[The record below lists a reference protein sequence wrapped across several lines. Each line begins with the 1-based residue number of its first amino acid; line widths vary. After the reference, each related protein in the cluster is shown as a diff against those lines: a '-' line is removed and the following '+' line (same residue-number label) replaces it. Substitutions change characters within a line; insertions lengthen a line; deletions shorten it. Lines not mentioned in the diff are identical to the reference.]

1 MKTIGLIGGLSWV
14 STAAY
19 YRCLN
24 EIVGRR
30 LGGVASARLLLASV
44 NRQDYVD
51 AVIDRNDEETGFR
64 IVEAAARSIEAGGAD
79 FAVICCNDVHRFV
92 PRLAGSVSLPF
103 LHVAEAAARAVRAAG
118 LRRVGLLGVRKTME
132 GDFYPAVLRAHGI
145 ETIVPDEPDRTWVH
159 DSIYGEL
166 VHDVF
171 TAATRGGYGR
181 VVERL
186 AAAGAE
192 GVILGCTEIPLL
204 LRPDDLPVPSFDT
217 TTLHCEAAV
226 DAASSDAPSGPY
238 AARR

>member
-1 MKTIGLIGGLSWV
+1 MRTIGLIGGLSWV

-19 YRCLN
+19 YRSLN

-30 LGGVASARLLLASV
+30 LGGVASARLVLASV

-51 AVIDRNDEETGFR
+51 AVIDRGDEDAGFR

-92 PRLAGSVSLPF
+92 PRLAESVSMPF
-103 LHVAEAAARAVRAAG
+103 LHIAETTARAVRAAG
-118 LRRVGLLGVRKTME
+118 LRRVALLGVRKTME
-132 GDFYPAVLRAHGI
+132 GDFYPPVLAAHDI
-145 ETIVPDEPDRTWVH
+145 ETIVPGEHDRTWVH
-159 DSIYGEL
+159 DSIYDEL

-171 TAATRGGYGR
+171 TDATRDGYR
-181 VVERL
+181 AVAQRL

-204 LRPDDLPVPSFDT
+204 IGPGDLALPSFDT

-226 DAASSDAPSGPY
+226 ELALRDRPSAP
-238 AARR
+238 